1 MTTKCPA
8 ASEER
13 RAVSLD
19 GGEDGQSL
27 IEFALCLPPLLLLMT
42 GIFVF
47 GIALANY
54 LQLTN
59 ACTVGA
65 LQLSIDR
72 QNLPS
77 PNYDPCAT
85 AVSAVQGAA
94 PILTPASIKFV
105 VVLNGTS
112 YPTDGTPTA
121 SLSCTSSSETTGAA
135 ANLVQGKTVTVTATY
150 PCNLMFFR
158 NNNFPSCTLTAKSSE
173 LVQ

>member
-1 MTTKCPA
+1 MTMKCPA

-13 RAVSLD
+13 RNGSFD
-19 GGEDGQSL
+19 DGEDGQSL
-27 IEFALCLPPLLLLMT
+27 IEFALCLPPLLMLMT

-54 LQLTN
+54 VQLTN
-59 ACTVGA
+59 ACNVGA

-94 PILTPASIKFV
+94 PILTAANMKFV

-112 YPTDGTPTA
+112 YPSNGTPTA
-121 SLSCTSSSETTGAA
+121 GLSCTSSSETTGAA
-135 ANLVQGKTVTVTATY
+135 ANLVQGKSATVTVTY
-150 PCNLMFFR
+150 PCTLAFYK
-158 NNNFPSCTLTAKSSE
+158 NNNFANCTLTAKSSE